1 MHSLIKKRAQQRKLE
16 KEKAE
21 KAQLLAEA
29 WIGGS
34 QPESGNIV
42 VPSHVPVSS
51 RESSP
56 TLTRLRSALGSTQ
69 RDGDDSDR
77 NESTVNF
84 DLVLLGFQEFLANVA
99 GIR

>member
-34 QPESGNIV
+34 QPESGNIQYTGTDIARD
-42 VPSHVPVSS
+42 SQLRGSIEVSLITAKIS
-51 RESSP
+51 DVKFESDAI
-56 TLTRLRSALGSTQ
+56 T
-69 RDGDDSDR
+69 
-77 NESTVNF
+77 
-84 DLVLLGFQEFLANVA
+84 
-99 GIR
+99 